1 VSEDSRQLDEARAR
15 AGDLIAMIDALGADV
30 GVEDI
35 QRAALIELTPAAT
48 QAVFNLGCLTLTN
61 MDCMAAILSGCCSE
75 ERISMF
81 ANFFRPMPESAPKA
95 LARRP
100 RRPRLTA
107 ADRARAATEW
117 LNGPAWTIVDPD
129 PSPSPT
135 EGAPDVRRAAGRHPG
150 GRPSWLA

>member
-1 VSEDSRQLDEARAR
+1 MSLDKFREEWAGDEARAR

-75 ERISMF
+75 ERISRLRYRGR
-81 ANFFRPMPESAPKA
+81 AGVACVKLDR
-95 LARRP
+95 LARSVHRP
-100 RRPRLTA
+100 YHRGRPIEGR
-107 ADRARAATEW
+107 DSRARR
-117 LNGPAWTIVDPD
+117 GDGD
-129 PSPSPT
+129 
-135 EGAPDVRRAAGRHPG
+135 G
-150 GRPSWLA
+150 